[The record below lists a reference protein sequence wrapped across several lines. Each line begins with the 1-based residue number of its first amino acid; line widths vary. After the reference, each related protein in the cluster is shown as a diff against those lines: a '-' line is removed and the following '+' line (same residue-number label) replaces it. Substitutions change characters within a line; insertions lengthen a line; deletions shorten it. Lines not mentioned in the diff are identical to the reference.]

1 MFWKFVVL
9 KANSRR
15 KNTDFIERIAV
26 KGKRSQCYL
35 AVILLSCCHGYKRGE
50 VTSLY
55 WARFRVRPKF
65 AGVSSD
71 IEF

>member
-35 AVILLSCCHGYKRGE
+35 AVILLSCCH
-50 VTSLY
+50 
-55 WARFRVRPKF
+55 VRW
-65 AGVSSD
+65 V
-71 IEF
+71 

>member
-26 KGKRSQCYL
+26 KRKEKS
-35 AVILLSCCHGYKRGE
+35 VLSCCHLVVLLSCEMGIKGE
-50 VTSLY
+50 KLPLSIGLDL
-55 WARFRVRPKF
+55 
-65 AGVSSD
+65 G
-71 IEF
+71 